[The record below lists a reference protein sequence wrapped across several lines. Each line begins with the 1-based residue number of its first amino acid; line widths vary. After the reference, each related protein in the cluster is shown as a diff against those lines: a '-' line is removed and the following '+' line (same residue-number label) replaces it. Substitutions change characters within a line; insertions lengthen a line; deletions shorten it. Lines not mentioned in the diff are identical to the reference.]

1 MLRVNKT
8 LVLSASSGRARILF
22 VEEEACSAITG
33 SATIRS
39 RASKCQKNV
48 TPMEVGR
55 AQKRDPEHEI
65 RLPLNADPNPR
76 FVSAFRTQ

>member
-22 VEEEACSAITG
+22 VEGEACSAITG

-39 RASKCQKNV
+39 RASKC
-48 TPMEVGR
+48 
-55 AQKRDPEHEI
+55 D
-65 RLPLNADPNPR
+65 ADG
-76 FVSAFRTQ
+76 SGEGAKT